1 MGFAAVQHC
10 GGMACPKPR
19 VLELSA
25 PVMLHWGRRG
35 RNAFYI
41 IIVIVIVVIFT
52 VTVILHFENENI
64 LYYICV

>member
-10 GGMACPKPR
+10 GGVACPEPR
-19 VLELSA
+19 VFELSA
-25 PVMLHWGRRG
+25 PVILHWGRRR

-41 IIVIVIVVIFT
+41 IIVVVIIFT
-52 VTVILHFENENI
+52 MTIILHFENENI